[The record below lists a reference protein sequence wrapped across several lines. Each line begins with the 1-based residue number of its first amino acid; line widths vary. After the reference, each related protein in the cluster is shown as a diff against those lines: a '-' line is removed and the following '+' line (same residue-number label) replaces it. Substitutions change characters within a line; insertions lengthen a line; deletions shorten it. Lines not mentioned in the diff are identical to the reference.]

1 MTVYPPNTP
10 AKLVP
15 RVLPTKIQVKI
26 NIYALTQLFSEFD
39 KTCKRRITPCG
50 LTEGEMGFEQTKE
63 CYLTE
68 VIPFFKTV
76 KEHFKGI
83 QTTLIK
89 EVKEIKEIFEQMEAE
104 VEQYDVDKICAEIE
118 RKNLLIEN
126 ENLLADCLSNEL
138 LYSVM
143 NAANT
148 ISRFSEIHDAYTVE
162 QARNVELEVDISKLK
177 HKIQKEDYSEMI
189 KHFSNLKTSQ
199 DDREF
204 ESFFE
209 INKMKEQLQGKD
221 NTIKRLKVK
230 ISHINERRRKEI
242 RRIRATPSQENAYS
256 QFPIR
261 HIHLLPYVDSTCLGL
276 RMMSRLSLKND
287 MPLRDKLSIF
297 RISLAGA
304 AGEWLKKDCIGS
316 VTTWDDLVEKFVQK
330 FYQLS
335 YHNEEDDGPGDITDI
350 FKIEGNL
357 FDFETPLCE
366 AFNDFN
372 YLLKIDKD
380 LVPYQLYDHICEP
393 YRFKNGITKWP
404 TCSSDIDRFCNSG
417 ELPEMVRVG
426 SMTYFQDHKC
436 FGNFH
441 KLDYNVLVKLQEC
454 WWKIN
459 AHEVAPFTRLE
470 SYGQKSYANIKTEK
484 AHDPYLE
491 INNIFGRNYDTS
503 NTGTQDN
510 QGHNERRDDPTVR
523 P

>member
-1 MTVYPPNTP
+1 
-10 AKLVP
+10 
-15 RVLPTKIQVKI
+15 
-26 NIYALTQLFSEFD
+26 
-39 KTCKRRITPCG
+39 
-50 LTEGEMGFEQTKE
+50 MGFEQTKE

-83 QTTLIK
+83 QTLIK

-126 ENLLADCLSNEL
+126 ENLIADCLSNEL

-143 NAANT
+143 NSVNT

-189 KHFSNLKTSQ
+189 KHFSNLKI
-199 DDREF
+199 REITFNGAIGENVF
-204 ESFFE
+204 EH
-209 INKMKEQLQGKD
+209 INKFLDIVEP
-221 NTIKRLKVK
+221 IK
-230 ISHINERRRKEI
+230 INGV
-242 RRIRATPSQENAYS
+242 SQYR
-256 QFPIR
+256 FR
-261 HIHLLPYVDSTCLGL
+261 
-276 RMMSRLSLKND
+276 
-287 MPLRDKLSIF
+287 LSIF

-380 LVPYQLYDHICEP
+380 LFTFDIHGKWDLL
-393 YRFKNGITKWP
+393 GI
-404 TCSSDIDRFCNSG
+404 
-417 ELPEMVRVG
+417 
-426 SMTYFQDHKC
+426 
-436 FGNFH
+436 
-441 KLDYNVLVKLQEC
+441 
-454 WWKIN
+454 
-459 AHEVAPFTRLE
+459 
-470 SYGQKSYANIKTEK
+470 
-484 AHDPYLE
+484 
-491 INNIFGRNYDTS
+491 
-503 NTGTQDN
+503 
-510 QGHNERRDDPTVR
+510 
-523 P
+523 

>member
-148 ISRFSEIHDAYTVE
+148 ISRFSEMHDAYTVE

-221 NTIKRLKVK
+221 NTIKRKRDTAYPR
-230 ISHINERRRKEI
+230 HTFTRKCVFTIPNTAYPSSAI
-242 RRIRATPSQENAYS
+242 RR
-256 QFPIR
+256 
-261 HIHLLPYVDSTCLGL
+261 
-276 RMMSRLSLKND
+276 
-287 MPLRDKLSIF
+287 
-297 RISLAGA
+297 
-304 AGEWLKKDCIGS
+304 EWLKKDCIGS